1 MPGTYCQR
9 RTAIRITDPEVSWK
23 MDNVLFLSDYELYHK
38 PFAHDEEEEED
49 EFEDDGKKVRGN
61 FLYQPSI
68 SPKLLNIPSPNPV
81 DLEKKIDNTLME
93 QFQFQPDFR
102 FSLWY

>member
-38 PFAHDEEEEED
+38 PFAQDEEEEEED

-61 FLYQPSI
+61 FLYQPS
-68 SPKLLNIPSPNPV
+68 NIPKTPQYPLPQSSRFR
-81 DLEKKIDNTLME
+81 KKI
-93 QFQFQPDFR
+93 
-102 FSLWY
+102 